1 MKKVPKRQSK
11 ANISTSQTAF
21 HERNTIL
28 RLSKNRS
35 KRHRCKRPEVI
46 LMSLTP
52 SLKDIHPLKAE
63 KRFVHTRTTI
73 TD

>member
-1 MKKVPKRQSK
+1 MNEIRSNVPSL
-11 ANISTSQTAF
+11 I
-21 HERNTIL
+21 
-28 RLSKNRS
+28 KNRS
-35 KRHRCKRPEVI
+35 KRHCKRPEVI
-46 LMSLTP
+46 LINLTP